1 MPPVPTERRNSMYDG
16 GIFYKHDQ
24 PDYFFNFIMFILYI
38 GVPIIIG
45 FGIWY
50 AFNYEEVCV
59 SFIKA
64 TIP

>member
-1 MPPVPTERRNSMYDG
+1 MYDG